1 MFRKNLF
8 FLFCFISVIVFS
20 QQNQK
25 PVDLKIKEDFS
36 HQWTKT
42 VFPKLWA
49 GFQRETVRSYDSK
62 NKNVGISY
70 VQQKSK
76 KEKTVLTLYVYP
88 LNEVDNH
95 LLRDEFLSYEEALT
109 QNSNSYVHLKPSF
122 GELSDEKLKVNYIYS
137 IFSNSMGKPD
147 FFEGVK
153 YINKQSLLAIYE
165 CGGWKFKARVTSD
178 DMTKE
183 QLEELKQKVESYFGI
198 LNVATIKPL
207 PIDNAPSIVLSPVV
221 KRDSMMINATV
232 AAAQS
237 KIEWLKKNLDVKEIS
252 TGFNDM
258 KIDSE
263 VYAIEKMIEFY
274 KLHKNDWKMTP
285 ETEKYFNEMTRIVDN
300 KRTED
305 HIYEK
310 FHTIINYPEGESRKD
325 SYIQFKIDKD
335 ISENTNEI
343 FYKIFYNLD

>member
-1 MFRKNLF
+1 MFRKNIC
-8 FLFCFISVIVFS
+8 FLFCLISAIAFP
-20 QQNQK
+20 QKNQK
-25 PVDLKIKEDFS
+25 PVDLKVKEDFT
-36 HQWTKT
+36 HQPTKT
-42 VFPKLWA
+42 VFPKLWT
-49 GFQRETVRSYDSK
+49 GFQRETVRSHDSK
-62 NKNVGISY
+62 NQNIGVSY

-88 LNEVDNH
+88 LHEIDNH

-109 QNSNSYVHLKPSF
+109 QNSDAYVHLKPSF

-165 CGGWKFKARVTSD
+165 CGGWKFKIRVTSD
-178 DMTKE
+178 YMTKE
-183 QLEELKQKVESYFGI
+183 QLEELKQKVENYFGI

-207 PIDNAPSIVLSPVV
+207 PIDNAPNIVLSPVV
-221 KRDSMMINATV
+221 KRDSMMMKATV

-237 KIEWLKKNLDVKEIS
+237 KIEWLKKNSDRKEIS

-263 VYAIEKMIEFY
+263 VYATEKMVEFY
-274 KLHKNDWKMTP
+274 KLHKSDWKMTP

-300 KRTED
+300 KRIED

-310 FHTIINYPEGESRKD
+310 SLTIINYPEGESRKD
-325 SYIQFKIDKD
+325 NYIQFKIDKD